1 MDVIVN
7 VNVDVP
13 DGDEPRVVVKKNKGP
28 ARSKGGIIQFPQMN
42 TNNNPI
48 LDMMGI
54 KET

>member
-7 VNVDVP
+7 INVGP
-13 DGDEPRVVVKKNKGP
+13 DQTPPKVVVKKKKIP
-28 ARSKGGIIQFPQMN
+28 QKKGGVVQFPEMPE
-42 TNNNPI
+42 NNNPI